1 MYVPIVANSK
11 YAIHQ
16 QTDTV
21 IFTLTP
27 TSSSDNLFLSKIGNT
42 THSSCSC
49 ICRCSSS
56 YIKWPAYIAGGAA
69 AAAAGLDVKD
79 ELDE

>member
-27 TSSSDNLFLSKIGNT
+27 TSSSDNPFYQKLVRLLI
-42 THSSCSC
+42 
-49 ICRCSSS
+49 
-56 YIKWPAYIAGGAA
+56 PAA
-69 AAAAGLDVKD
+69 AASVAAARAT
-79 ELDE
+79 